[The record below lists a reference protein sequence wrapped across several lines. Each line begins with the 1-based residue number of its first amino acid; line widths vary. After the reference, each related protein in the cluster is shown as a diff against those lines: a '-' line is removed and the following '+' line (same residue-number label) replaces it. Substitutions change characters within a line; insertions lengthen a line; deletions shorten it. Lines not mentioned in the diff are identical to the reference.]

1 MCKTHATLKIQQK
14 ENIKSTRNLGPE
26 ESLLNR
32 KDTFDVQSFIT
43 AI

>member
-1 MCKTHATLKIQQK
+1 MCKTHATLYNKK
-14 ENIKSTRNLGPE
+14 KNIKSTRNFGPE

>member
-14 ENIKSTRNLGPE
+14 KNIKSTRNLGPE

-32 KDTFDVQSFIT
+32 KDTFDVLYFIT